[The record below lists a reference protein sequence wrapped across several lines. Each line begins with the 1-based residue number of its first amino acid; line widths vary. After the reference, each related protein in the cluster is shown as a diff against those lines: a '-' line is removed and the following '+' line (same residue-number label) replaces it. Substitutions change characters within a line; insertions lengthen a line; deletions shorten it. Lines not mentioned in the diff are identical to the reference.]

1 MSALLESAPC
11 ILAEPTT
18 TAADFPAWF
27 RERQAAAWNRFQ
39 QTPAPTRKDETWRFS
54 NLKQLDF
61 AGYTTATE
69 VPEDTGS
76 LMERSRGLEAPAAK
90 FIFAND
96 TLIEIESKLPES
108 VICLPLAEA
117 LITHGDLVKEHFMKQ
132 ETRLGSA
139 KWAALHEAQL
149 TNGLFVHVPAN
160 TEVEGTIE
168 VFHWLAG
175 EKSAIFPHTLIVTGA
190 NAKVR
195 VIDYF
200 QSEND
205 SDSGLCIAFN
215 DLCAGEG
222 SQLDYLAIQAVN
234 EQTRVVSINETGVA
248 RDSTAKGFVL
258 NTGASWVRNESLSR
272 LEGEGSRSDMLSVSI
287 PARTQEYDQRTF
299 QHHVSPGAYS
309 DLLYKNSLYD
319 KSRTVFSGLI
329 FVDEGAHRTDA
340 YQTCRNLFMSN
351 DAEANSMPGLEI
363 NADDVKCS
371 HGSTSAQIADE
382 EIFYLQARGIDPIR
396 ARQLIARGFSVEVI
410 ERLNDEKVE
419 ELVLRFVDDKF
430 AHIAGGGA

>member
-1 MSALLESAPC
+1 MSAVLDSMPSILEAPT
-11 ILAEPTT
+11 E
-18 TAADFPAWF
+18 TALDFPDWF
-27 RERQAAAWNRFQ
+27 RQRQAAAWTRFQ
-39 QTPAPTRKDETWRFS
+39 ETPAPSRKDETWRFS
-54 NLKQLDF
+54 SLKQLQFADF
-61 AGYTTATE
+61 STSIE

-76 LMERSRGLEAPAAK
+76 LIERSCGLKSPAAK

-96 TLIEIESKLPES
+96 TLIEIESKLPGS
-108 VICLPLAEA
+108 VTCLPLAEA

-149 TNGLFVHVPAN
+149 TNGLFVHVPDHV
-160 TEVEGTIE
+160 EVEGTIE
-168 VFHWLAG
+168 VFHWIAG
-175 EKSAIFPHTLIVTGA
+175 KNTAVFPHTLIVTGA
-190 NAKVR
+190 HAKVR

-205 SDSGLCIAFN
+205 SDPGLCIAFN
-215 DLCAGEG
+215 DLCAGPG
-222 SQLDYLAIQAVN
+222 SKLDYVAIQAVN
-234 EQTRVVSINETGVA
+234 QATKVISINETGAA
-248 RDSTAKGFVL
+248 RDSNAKNFIL
-258 NTGASWVRNESLSR
+258 NTGASWARNESLSR

-287 PARTQEYDQRTF
+287 PANSQEYDQRTF

-319 KSRTVFSGLI
+319 KSRTIFSGLI

-371 HGSTSAQIADE
+371 HGSTSSQISDE
-382 EIFYLQARGIDPIR
+382 EIFYLQARGIDPAR

-410 ERLNDEKVE
+410 QRLEDEDVE
-419 ELVLRFVDDKF
+419 ELVLRFIDEKF
-430 AHIAGGGA
+430 ASIASCGA

>member
-1 MSALLESAPC
+1 MSALLESAAC
-11 ILAEPTT
+11 ILDAPTA
-18 TAADFPAWF
+18 TAADFPTWF
-27 RERQAAAWNRFQ
+27 RDRQASAWTRFQ
-39 QTPAPTRKDETWRFS
+39 ETPAPSRKDETWRFG

-61 AGYTTATE
+61 TGFSSSTE
-69 VPEDTGS
+69 VPEDTGA
-76 LMERSRGLEAPAAK
+76 LIERSRGVEAPTAR
-90 FIFAND
+90 FVFAND
-96 TLIEIESKLPES
+96 TPIEIESKLPEG

-117 LITHGDLVKEHFMKQ
+117 LITHSDLVETYFMQQ

-139 KWAALHEAQL
+139 KWAALHEAHL
-149 TNGLFVHVPAN
+149 TNGMFVFVPEGV
-160 TEVEGTIE
+160 EVEGTIE
-168 VFHWLAG
+168 VFHWIAG
-175 EKSAIFPHTLIVTGA
+175 DQSAVFPHTLIVTETR
-190 NAKVR
+190 AKVR

-200 QSEND
+200 QSENEAD
-205 SDSGLCIAFN
+205 AGLCIAFN
-215 DLCAGEG
+215 DLCAKEG

-234 EQTRVVSINETGVA
+234 EQTRVISINETGVA
-248 RDSTAKGFVL
+248 REATTKGFIL
-258 NTGASWVRNESLSR
+258 NTGARWARNESLSR

-319 KSRTVFSGLI
+319 KTKTIFSGLI

-371 HGSTSAQIADE
+371 HGSTSAQISDE
-382 EIFYLQARGIDPIR
+382 EIFYLQARGIDPVR

-410 ERLNDEKVE
+410 ERLENPEVE
-419 ELVLRFVDDKF
+419 ELVLRYVDQKF
-430 AHIAGGGA
+430 ARIASGGA